1 MIIITW
7 SDKKNPNIYSS
18 IEIVSFCLDQ
28 WTLYSFSW
36 TVSRPSFF
44 ATRSYRARADAYQE
58 EIVWFRKKLKKDRGW
73 EYTKL
78 RDVDVVD
85 CISNLKGKCNGFFH
99 SFFFCLGVCPGYC
112 PLKQCCHIIP
122 LPAFNGLT
130 FLLDCYICISMHN
143 TVLYKRCHYC
153 YSTLYRYIYEYYTLF
168 HARAV
173 CTQQSALS
181 VTLPFNISEASAWA
195 SIIRMCFNT
204 NG

>member
-1 MIIITW
+1 M
-7 SDKKNPNIYSS
+7 
-18 IEIVSFCLDQ
+18 
-28 WTLYSFSW
+28 
-36 TVSRPSFF
+36 
-44 ATRSYRARADAYQE
+44 
-58 EIVWFRKKLKKDRGW
+58 
-73 EYTKL
+73 
-78 RDVDVVD
+78 
-85 CISNLKGKCNGFFH
+85 GFFIL
-99 SFFFCLGVCPGYC
+99 FFCCFFCCLGVCPGYC

-204 NG
+204 NGQKGRAKEAGQERGFLRIMGNIHPWLGGVKKGAESGYKKMHCKYAWMPSTMSN